1 MPSDPHQLDVSGE
14 SHNAAGSQGAPVF
27 AHGPADQAPA
37 AKFPVEGMPADLP
50 DNLAC
55 LAEQL
60 TADAARLASVYPA
73 REIPASLLAVLA
85 AARAGAAQ
93 TGGARSAGRLRRL
106 APWAR
111 QAAAAAALSIAA
123 AGWGLHLWRVG
134 QTGSTPNMTDSLP
147 VNLTV
152 QDQGAPRSPESLVH
166 PAGWFDRFDNSER
179 EGVLDLLEEGDA
191 TDVASVSL

>member
-14 SHNAAGSQGAPVF
+14 SRNAAGSQGAPVF

-37 AKFPVEGMPADLP
+37 AKFPVERMHADLP
-50 DNLAC
+50 DNVAC

-93 TGGARSAGRLRRL
+93 TGGAHSAGRLRRL

-111 QAAAAAALSIAA
+111 QAAAALLLAA
-123 AGWGLHLWRVG
+123 AGWGLHLWRGG
-134 QTGSTPNMTDSLP
+134 QAGSAPNMTDSLP

-152 QDQGAPRSPESLVH
+152 QDQGEPRSPESLVH